1 MVTSSVQE
9 RVVDGAQRVITRV
22 GWQAA
27 TLERIA
33 DESGLSRMTLHRH
46 GLGRDEIFALLG
58 AAYERDF
65 REALQAACADAGTA
79 SERLRRGLRAVCE
92 VSERHL
98 AFLRGLDEEAD
109 TRLFH
114 DHGASR
120 SGYVSPIERVL
131 RDGIRDGTFRHVG
144 VRSTATLLVNA
155 TDRTYRHLRA
165 AHDWKPAR
173 ARSTIDLLVD
183 GLSARKTSP

>member
-1 MVTSSVQE
+1 MVGTTVQE
-9 RVVDGAQRVITRV
+9 RVVDGAQRAISTV
-22 GWQAA
+22 GWQAV

-33 DESGLSRMTLHRH
+33 AEAGLSRMTLHRH
-46 GLGRDEIFALLG
+46 GLGRDEIFTLLG
-58 AAYERDF
+58 DAYESDF
-65 REALQAACADAGTA
+65 RGALRTACAESGTA

-114 DHGASR
+114 EQGASR
-120 SGYVSPIERVL
+120 SGYVSPIEQV
-131 RDGIRDGTFRHVG
+131 IRDGMGDSSFRRVP

-155 TDRTYRHLRA
+155 TDRTYRHLRS
-165 AHDWKPAR
+165 AHGWRPAR
-173 ARSTIDLLVD
+173 ARSTIELLVA
-183 GLSARKTSP
+183 GLERT